1 MFDGLGNSVPY
12 VSVWFDGPRGVI
24 AQMAQLGPECFSWLV
39 DERTRYP
46 TGCVLHD
53 FSQIL
58 ADHDVLRFGGLPP
71 AD

>member
-1 MFDGLGNSVPY
+1 
-12 VSVWFDGPRGVI
+12 
-24 AQMAQLGPECFSWLV
+24 MAQLGPECFSWLA

-46 TGCVLHD
+46 MGCVLHD
-53 FSQIL
+53 FSEIL